1 MEDFIKKIEA
11 LGFVKEV
18 FFYKT
23 DNDENDKD
31 IWVKDNIVIYFD
43 WTIKLWYYSA
53 YSELNYVE
61 GLPYDNIVTDSF
73 FTGLV
78 SK

>member
-1 MEDFIKKIEA
+1 MKDFIQKIEN

-31 IWVKDNIVIYFD
+31 IWVKNNIAIYFD
-43 WTIKLWYYSA
+43 WTMKIWFYSF
-53 YSELNYVE
+53 YSELNYIE
-61 GLPYDNIVTDSF
+61 GLPYDNV
-73 FTGLV
+73 V
-78 SK
+78 SDQFLENC